1 MKEDSGDPVIVWI
14 TYGGYL
20 IRAAPNQ
27 LEYASE
33 RERQLAE
40 LDGTLDMPWTILKG
54 LSECQPGQYLDITG
68 EADEDLLPE
77 EAWQAP
83 TGLSETAAMP
93 SAPSQASPSSS
104 LTPST
109 ASFAARA
116 V

>member
-1 MKEDSGDPVIVWI
+1 MKEDSGDPRHIVWN

-40 LDGTLDMPWTILKG
+40 LDGTLDMPWTVLKG

-68 EADEDLLPE
+68 KANEDLLPE
-77 EAWQAP
+77 EARRAP
-83 TGLSETAAMP
+83 AQPAAV
-93 SAPSQASPSSS
+93 ASVPPTTS
-104 LTPST
+104 ST
-109 ASFAARA
+109 ASSSISSIGNSPIPRHM
-116 V
+116 